1 MRLDI
6 REETRRELGTKSR
19 QEVDTEVELPPR
31 RVDSFPTSLEVLYK
45 QDRVQ
50 KAHENRM
57 RGAVFGVP
65 LRGSCFREKEPWFAS
80 P

>member
-19 QEVDTEVELPPR
+19 QEVPPR